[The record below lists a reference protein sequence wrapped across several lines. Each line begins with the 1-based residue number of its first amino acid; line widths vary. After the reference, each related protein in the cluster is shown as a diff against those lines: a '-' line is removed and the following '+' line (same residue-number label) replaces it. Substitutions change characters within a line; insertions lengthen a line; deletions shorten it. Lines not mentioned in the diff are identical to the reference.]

1 MQQNQVI
8 TDRPPKPICL
18 PPRKRMREL
27 RDDALRISGNVQA
40 IICSAAIGAALG
52 GIIMRANA
60 VGVMLCLP
68 MMSLAILNAMF
79 VQSSLCSGTPAAL
92 YILSGAMVRSSSRLV
107 RALGKKLRVA
117 CAALPLWAGGT
128 DTVRRIRQA
137 VPHRQEARRENESV
151 LLSATVERVHPPVES
166 KRGENLS
173 PIAAMHVAL
182 GTSPYAVS
190 ARRRIELESARAESS
205 SAPTEDDELWI
216 AAGAMLRLVSTLGMT
231 NEGLAY
237 LQASIARWMG
247 GLIAT
252 NWTIDAP
259 TGPVSISPNDAW
271 RLDRFSST
279 SLAFIA
285 VAGNHGANAGKA
297 DAAIHILYHRAMGY
311 TGAPIIEFLN
321 APDTQPPN
329 AIAQGIDQEAKTP
342 KSPPPS
348 RLADLHLQAEP
359 LQ

>member
-1 MQQNQVI
+1 MQQQSI

-18 PPRKRMREL
+18 PPRKTLREL
-27 RDDALRISGNVQA
+27 REDALRVSGNVQSV
-40 IICSAAIGAALG
+40 IFSAAIGAVLAAIIFRVNALG
-52 GIIMRANA
+52 MTIGMALMGIGMANA
-60 VGVMLCLP
+60 V
-68 MMSLAILNAMF
+68 F
-79 VQSSLCSGTPAAL
+79 VQSALYSGASAAL
-92 YILSGAMVRSSSRLV
+92 FRLGRAMVRSSSRVFRL
-107 RALGKKLRVA
+107 LGKMVQKA

-128 DTVRRIRQA
+128 DTVRRLQLAKPYRK
-137 VPHRQEARRENESV
+137 EARLAND
-151 LLSATVERVHPPVES
+151 SAWNDTTIEVVHAPVES

-182 GTSPYAVS
+182 GTSAHAVA
-190 ARRRIELESARAESS
+190 ARRRIELESARAEASA
-205 SAPTEDDELWI
+205 APTEDDELWI
-216 AAGAMLRLVSTLGMT
+216 AAGAMLRMVATLGMT

-247 GLIAT
+247 GLISS
-252 NWTIDAP
+252 NWTLDAP
-259 TGPVSISPNDAW
+259 NRPVAISPDDAW
-271 RLDRFSST
+271 RLERFSST

-311 TGAPIIEFLN
+311 TGAPIIEFIT

-329 AIAQGIDQEAKTP
+329 AIALGCDEGEKTP
-342 KSPPPS
+342 TSPPPS
-348 RLADLHLQAEP
+348 RLAVMQPQAEP